1 MFNRIK
7 AYIRRRRTRKQI
19 KKMTKA
25 GREAAV
31 RLNEAMQNATIAFGA
46 FAEGLSEANT
56 AAKGENDETK
66 YH

>member
-19 KKMTKA
+19 KKMEKA

-31 RLNEAMQNATIAFGA
+31 RVNEAMQNATASLRA
-46 FAEGLSEANT
+46 FAKALAEANNST
-56 AAKGENDETK
+56 KDEEDET
-66 YH
+66 